1 MVGKTKTIN
10 SKIILAAYNMPVNPM
25 LTKFS
30 LLVKVIPTL
39 GLQAIR
45 YAVLIEEV
53 LPTNKTYECI

>member
-39 GLQAIR
+39 GLQAIS
-45 YAVLIEEV
+45 YSAFL
-53 LPTNKTYECI
+53 K